1 MRAPW
6 RKGRWWDWGLLA
18 WVGAVLLFLLAP
30 IVTAVVYSFNE
41 GSLGR
46 QTSTFTHFTT
56 QWYGIAWSDS
66 TLRHSVSVS
75 LRAAVVVALLSVV
88 LGTITGLTLAR
99 HPSRLLRGTLQV
111 LVYLLLIV
119 PEVVLAVSLL
129 LWYTK
134 THVALGLATLIA
146 GHTPYAL
153 SIVALIVRSRVVAFD
168 PGLEESAGDL
178 GARSWQVTRDVWLP
192 QLRPALIAGLMLA
205 FTLSFD
211 DLVISDFLATPT
223 VTTLP
228 VYLFGTVHT
237 GTTPEVYAAASMML
251 GFTLTVLGL
260 TAIVYRRQSRRIG
273 SRASLVGA

>member
-1 MRAPW
+1 
-6 RKGRWWDWGLLA
+6 
-18 WVGAVLLFLLAP
+18 VS
-30 IVTAVVYSFNE
+30 ISF
-41 GSLGR
+41 
-46 QTSTFTHFTT
+46 
-56 QWYGIAWSDS
+56 
-66 TLRHSVSVS
+66 
-75 LRAAVVVALLSVV
+75 RAAIVVALLSVV
-88 LGTITGLTLAR
+88 LGTITGITLAR
-99 HPSRLLRGTLQV
+99 HPSRMLRGTLQA

-153 SIVALIVRSRVVAFD
+153 SIVAIIVRSRVVAFD
-168 PGLEESAGDL
+168 RRLEESAGDL
-178 GARSWQVTRDVWLP
+178 GARSWQVTRDVLLP
-192 QLRPALIAGLMLA
+192 QLRPALIAGVMLA

-251 GFTLTVLGL
+251 GFTLSVLGL
-260 TAIVYRRQSRRIG
+260 TALVYQRQSRRVG
-273 SRASLVGA
+273 SRFSLLEA